1 MTPILTPNLKV
12 EAQEKSISTN
22 KATADVTI
30 VLLDE
35 NDNSPQFTASKY
47 EGKVFSN
54 QSAGMQVVK
63 VTNHCFVESFKCF
76 HNNQC
81 FSTFSEIVEP

>member
-1 MTPILTPNLKV
+1 MQHQFCFQNLKV
-12 EAQEKSISTN
+12 EAEEKPPSTI

-35 NDNSPQFTASKY
+35 NDNSPQFTTSKY

-54 QSAGMQVVK
+54 QTVGMQVVK
-63 VTNHCFVESFKCF
+63 VMNHCFVESFKCF
-76 HNNQC
+76 PAQSI
-81 FSTFSEIVEP
+81 F